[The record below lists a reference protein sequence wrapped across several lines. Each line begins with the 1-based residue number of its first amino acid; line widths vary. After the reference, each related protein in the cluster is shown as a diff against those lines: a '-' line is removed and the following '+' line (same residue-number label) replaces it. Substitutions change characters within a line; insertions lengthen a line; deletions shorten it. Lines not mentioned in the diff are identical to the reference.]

1 MIGEQYK
8 SEFNLK
14 RRSRSKQFAFAA
26 SLSFWDRPVASVVLG
41 GFACALLL
49 ASALSPDV
57 FTDARSKAIN
67 TISPVVAA
75 VSYPVQEAVGYVRGV
90 TGLSDIQA
98 RNAALEQENARLREW
113 YQNAMVLQDRNAA
126 LEKLLNVKVEPGYKF
141 VTARII
147 ADAGS
152 AFVKSLLVKV
162 GTNDGVHKGNPVLSG
177 DGLVGRVISTGSNAS
192 RILLLNDVN
201 SRVPV
206 MVEENDHHAVL
217 AGQNDTRPVLDHL
230 SKDAKVSEGMRVVTS
245 GFGGMFPPGLPV
257 GKIALNEMGQ
267 FEVILFSDLKTTQYV
282 RVILA
287 HQDPNLIKGDIE

>member
-1 MIGEQYK
+1 M
-8 SEFNLK
+8 
-14 RRSRSKQFAFAA
+14 A
-26 SLSFWDRPVASVVLG
+26 SMVLG
-41 GFACALLL
+41 GIACALLL
-49 ASALSPDV
+49 ASALSPDI
-57 FTDARSKAIN
+57 FTDARSKAMN
-67 TISPVVAA
+67 TVSPVIAA
-75 VSYPVQEAVGYVRGV
+75 VSYPVQEAVGYVRNV

-113 YQNAMVLQDRNAA
+113 YQSAMVLQDRNAE
-126 LEKLLNVKVEPGYKF
+126 LEKLLNVKVEPAYKS

-152 AFVKSLLVKV
+152 AFVKSLLVKAGV
-162 GTNDGVHKGNPVLSG
+162 HDGVRKGNPALSG
-177 DGLVGRVISTGSNAS
+177 DGLIGRVIGTGSNAS

-206 MVEENDHHAVL
+206 LLEENDHHAVL
-217 AGQNDTRPVLDHL
+217 AGQNETRPVLEHL
-230 SKDAKVSEGMRVVTS
+230 SKDAKVNEGMRVVTS

-257 GKIALNEMGQ
+257 GKVALNEMGQ
-267 FEVILFSDLKTTQYV
+267 YEVILFSDLKTTQYV